1 MLYNIGEVSKII
13 NLSIST
19 LRYYD
24 KEGLLPNV
32 HRDSSGIRKFSEK
45 DIRGLKIIECLKNSG
60 MPIKNIKQFLDW
72 CSQGD
77 STLNNRLNM
86 FEEQEKNI
94 LNQIKTLEQ
103 TLDVIKYK
111 KWYYKTA
118 VNDKTEKNVKNIK
131 IEDMPENIKNLY
143 KKI

>member
-1 MLYNIGEVSKII
+1 MLYSIGEVSKII

-32 HRDSSGIRKFSEK
+32 KRDSSGIRKFSEE

-77 STLNNRLNM
+77 STLTNRLNM
-86 FEEQEKNI
+86 FEEQENNI
-94 LNQIKTLEQ
+94 INQIKTLEQ

-111 KWYYKTA
+111 KWYYQTA
-118 VNDKTEKNVKNIK
+118 INDKTEQNVKNIK
-131 IEDMPENIKNLY
+131 SEDMPKDIQKLY